1 MKNEGDKLEH
11 NKKKI
16 NGISHILLLLVFY
29 AAGVLRIYWS
39 GVWRFPVSGHIFY
52 WDDWNFLIICVL

>member
-1 MKNEGDKLEH
+1 MNEGDKFEH

-16 NGISHILLLLVFY
+16 NGIPYIFLLLVFH

-39 GVWRFPVSGHIFY
+39 GVRRFPVSGHIFY
-52 WDDWNFLIICVL
+52 WDDGNFLVNCVL